1 MSFNGIKLFKIFG
14 IEVHLDYSWFVAFF
28 LITFS
33 LAEGFYPSMYPDLPK
48 TYYYLISVISAVM
61 LFVSVLLH
69 ELSHSLVAVRYSIPV
84 KDIYLFIFGGVALF
98 QDEAKTP
105 SQEFKIAIAGPLM
118 SFFLASIFFTIVYHY
133 PKDDLFNGFLNY
145 IFMVNFFLGAFNL
158 VPAFPLD
165 GGRIFRSL
173 LWKKY
178 GILKA
183 TEIAS
188 NVGKYFGITLIILGM
203 FMIFTGNIINGIWLS
218 FLGFFIKRA
227 SKEAL
232 ISTQLNYILS
242 RFRVDN
248 IMRTMNPLNPDL
260 TVLDF
265 INFVKPNIS
274 THLYP
279 VLTQDG
285 KILFLDTKD
294 IQKIPYYQQEELTL
308 KDIVKPIDKYVLPEE
323 KLSQAYRY
331 MRKEKLEEIPVRYKD
346 IFLGILKAS
355 DIEHIINKHLEQ
367 ENEST
372 NSRRR

>member
-1 MSFNGIKLFKIFG
+1 MSFKGVRLFKIFG
-14 IEVHLDYSWFVAFF
+14 IEVNLDYSWFIAFF
-28 LITFS
+28 LITIS
-33 LAEGFYPSMYPDLPK
+33 LAEGFYPSMYSNQPK
-48 TYYYLISVISAVM
+48 IYYYLIGIISAVM

-69 ELSHSLVAVRYSIPV
+69 ELSHSLVAIKYSIPV

-118 SFFLASIFFTIVYHY
+118 SFLLASVFFTIVYYY

-145 IFMVNFFLGAFNL
+145 IFIVNFFLGSFNL
-158 VPAFPLD
+158 IPAFPLD

-178 GILKA
+178 GLLKA

-188 NVGKYFGITLIILGM
+188 TLGKYFGITLIILGIITM
-203 FMIFTGNIINGIWLS
+203 FTGSIINGIWLS

-232 ISTQLNYILS
+232 ISTRLNYILS

-248 IMRTMNPLNPDL
+248 IMKIMNPLNPDL
-260 TVLDF
+260 SVVEFMSF
-265 INFVKPNIS
+265 IRPNIS
-274 THLYP
+274 TYLYP

-285 KILFLDTKD
+285 RILFLDTRELM
-294 IQKIPYYQQEELTL
+294 KIPYYQQEELTL
-308 KDIVKPIDKYVLPEE
+308 KDVIKPIEKSVLPDE
-323 KLSQAYRY
+323 KLSRAYAY
-331 MRKEKLEEIPVRYKD
+331 MRKENLDEIPVKYKD
-346 IFLGILKAS
+346 IFLGILKVS
-355 DIEHIINKHLEQ
+355 DIENIINNYLRGQ
-367 ENEST
+367 NEGI
-372 NSRRR
+372 NRRR